1 MSGYWLTLHASMA
14 RIARRKLRSHASEIR
29 SANGCGS
36 LIPSLPATYERT
48 EQTSAWVGAATR
60 TLTHRERIGAIT
72 LHGLVQQNKS
82 LWRDSNEK
90 KKDSSGDCE
99 SRSEEALHVCRV
111 EV

>member
-14 RIARRKLRSHASEIR
+14 RMARRKLRSHASEIR

-82 LWRDSNEK
+82 LWRDVNG
-90 KKDSSGDCE
+90 DSSGDCE
-99 SRSEEALHVCRV
+99 SRFEEALHVCRV